1 MATVKVIP
9 PRTKRPERL
18 CVAAYCRV
26 SSDSADQLHSYATQI
41 RSYTEYISQQ
51 DGWELVDIYADEG
64 LTGTRIEQRTE
75 FQRMM
80 ADCRRGKIDRIL
92 VKSISRFSR
101 NTKDCLTALREL
113 AKLGVTVKFEKEN
126 INTLTESSEFL
137 ITLFSGFA
145 QAESESL
152 SKNVSWGIRKGM
164 ESGKV
169 HFQNVMGYRKGPDG
183 QPEIVP
189 EEAKIVRK
197 IYQRYLDGCSLPQ
210 IKQELEAEH
219 ILTTHGLLRWS
230 HQGIRNILRNE
241 KYIGDAL
248 LQKTYI
254 TDCISKRVK
263 QNRGELPMYYVEN
276 NHPAIIPREIFAQVQ
291 EEIKRRSSKRKVMQ
305 KHGKTE
311 RGKYSGKYAL
321 TELLVCGECGTPY
334 KRVTWAKKGK
344 KRIVWRCVSR
354 LEFGTR
360 YCHHSPTLDE
370 GKLHAAILSAMNELA
385 AVQEEVCPTVLSIAE
400 KVRQPRSA
408 DGRSLS
414 DWQERLTEVTQKQTK
429 LLDLLLENMD
439 DPELNAKMKALTE
452 EKQALK
458 QKLKE
463 AKQKESDLRE
473 QETQRQQMWSCIQEH
488 AQGYTEFDDEL
499 VRQVIEKI
507 TVVDGETIRVK
518 FRGES
523 EVREGKIKI

>member
-80 ADCRRGKIDRIL
+80 ADCRKGKIDRIL

-101 NTKDCLTALREL
+101 NTKDCLTALLEL

-169 HFQNVMGYRKGPDG
+169 HLQNVMGYRKGPDG

-291 EEIKRRSSKRKVMQ
+291 EEMKRRSSKRKVMQ

-507 TVVDGETIRVK
+507 TVVDGETIQVK